1 MRNPAMMMATVR
13 RVVHAIAA
21 HGCCYSRGVRR
32 FELALTLLALPL
44 LSPVVGCGGDD
55 PSDEMPATD
64 SETGD
69 GDGDP
74 GDGDGDPGDG
84 DGDPGDGDGDPGDG
98 DGDGDGD
105 PGDGDGD
112 GDPACI
118 YPAAAEPMALDEP
131 IAAYAWPVAI
141 HGDGTHT
148 PLDLEQAHCD
158 TDAIIDW
165 SPHEIL
171 VFISVPAW

>member
-1 MRNPAMMMATVR
+1 VR
-13 RVVHAIAA
+13 RPQLIVT
-21 HGCCYSRGVRR
+21 
-32 FELALTLLALPL
+32 TLLALSPL
-44 LSPVVGCGGDD
+44 GIAVGCGADD
-55 PSDEMPATD
+55 TADESAAAD
-64 SETGD
+64 SETGGD
-69 GDGDP
+69 GDGDS
-74 GDGDGDPGDG
+74 GDGDGDGDS
-84 DGDPGDGDGDPGDG
+84 GDG

-112 GDPACI
+112 GDGDSGDGDGDGDQPCI
-118 YPAAAEPMALDEP
+118 YPAAVEPMALDEP
-131 IAAYAWPVAI
+131 LAAYAWPLAI

-171 VFISVPAW
+171 VFISIPAW

>member
-1 MRNPAMMMATVR
+1 MHPKRIV
-13 RVVHAIAA
+13 
-21 HGCCYSRGVRR
+21 S
-32 FELALTLLALPL
+32 TLIG
-44 LSPVVGCGGDD
+44 LSPLWIVLGCGEDD
-55 PSDEMPATD
+55 PADEMPATT
-64 SETGD
+64 SESGD
-69 GDGDP
+69 GDGDGDPGDGDP

-84 DGDPGDGDGDPGDG
+84 DPGDGDPGDG
-98 DGDGDGD
+98 DGDTGDGD
-105 PGDGDGD
+105 GDTGDGD

-118 YPAAAEPMALDEP
+118 YPAAAEPMALNEP
-131 IAAYAWPVAI
+131 IAAYAWPLAI